1 MRDLQRELK
10 YMEEESENV
19 KSISDSLP
27 IKCPKRGHC
36 MENEC

>member
-1 MRDLQRELK
+1 MRDLERELK

-27 IKCPKRGHC
+27 KICPKRGTC
-36 MENEC
+36 MENDC